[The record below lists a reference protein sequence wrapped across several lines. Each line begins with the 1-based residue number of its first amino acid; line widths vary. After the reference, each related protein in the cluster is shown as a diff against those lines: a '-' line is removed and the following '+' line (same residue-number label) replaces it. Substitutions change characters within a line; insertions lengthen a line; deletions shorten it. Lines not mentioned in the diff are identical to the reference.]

1 MKNKILVIDVGGS
14 NVKLMISRAERR
26 KFKSGWKLTPHLMVA
41 QIKPLVADW
50 KFDAISLGFPSPVRK
65 GEIVSEPKHLGKGW
79 VGFDFNKAL
88 RKPVR
93 IVNDAA
99 LQALGSYH
107 GGRMLFLGL
116 GTGLGSALVWENYV
130 LPLELGDL
138 PYRNGSIIEDY
149 LGEAG
154 HARVGEKAWQRDV
167 QHALVQLKK
176 SLIADY
182 VVLGG
187 GNAKELKKV
196 PKEIELGHNRNAF
209 LGGVRLWQTNSRTR
223 QPKWQ
228 IL

>member
-1 MKNKILVIDVGGS
+1 
-14 NVKLMISRAERR
+14 
-26 KFKSGWKLTPHLMVA
+26 MVN

-50 KFDAISLGFPSPVRK
+50 EFDAVSVGFPSPVRNGK
-65 GEIVSEPKHLGKGW
+65 IVSEPKHLGKDW
-79 VGFDFNKAL
+79 VGFDFKKAL
-88 RKPVR
+88 GKPVR
-93 IVNDAA
+93 IINDASM
-99 LQALGSYH
+99 QALGSYH

-116 GTGLGSALVWENYV
+116 GTGLGSALVWDSYV

-138 PYRNGSIIEDY
+138 PYRNGSIIEDS

-187 GNAKELKKV
+187 GNAKELTEI
-196 PKEIELGHNRNAF
+196 PKGIELGNNRNAF
-209 LGGVRLWQTNSRTR
+209 LGGVRLWQIDSHTR
-223 QPKWQ
+223 RPKWQ